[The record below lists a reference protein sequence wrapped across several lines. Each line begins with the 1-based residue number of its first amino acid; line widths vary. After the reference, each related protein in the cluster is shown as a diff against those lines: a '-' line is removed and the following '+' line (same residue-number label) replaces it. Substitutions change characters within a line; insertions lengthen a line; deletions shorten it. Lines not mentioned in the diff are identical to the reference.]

1 MATATLPKLKAK
13 RLWTYEEMLAE
24 LPETNV
30 PMELWDGEI
39 IMSPTP
45 TPSHQTIVA
54 KFFRLLDDFV
64 SEHKLG
70 IVFLSPL
77 DVVLSQHR
85 VVQPDLFFVSKAN
98 NGIIQDRI
106 RGVPDLA
113 VEVISQTWKR
123 DRVDKKALYEQF
135 GIAEYWI
142 VDSESRAIEVFAL
155 VKGVYQLNSKATETT
170 TAKSRLLSGF
180 KVSFSDLGVQTVD
193 PSAKPHRPAGTTRNE
208 RGTVVVL

>member
-180 KVSFSDLGVQTVD
+180 KVSFSDLGV
-193 PSAKPHRPAGTTRNE
+193 
-208 RGTVVVL
+208 